1 MRTSSAR
8 ARTTCRLVKRPST
21 IKEVLDVDGMWVGP
35 APAADHV
42 RCAGGGVGRVVAGPC
57 VAAGS
62 GTVPTMAPGR
72 RDSSSAGRAGGVGGG
87 GLHGLAVCRR
97 RDCGGGVRGPCRR
110 AGDTKNARGRRNR
123 AKTDRTD
130 ARLTRE
136 L

>member
-1 MRTSSAR
+1 MVECPLGDRVGYSRTEPKVPHNNQCVRTSSAR

-87 GLHGLAVCRR
+87 GL
-97 RDCGGGVRGPCRR
+97 
-110 AGDTKNARGRRNR
+110 
-123 AKTDRTD
+123 
-130 ARLTRE
+130 
-136 L
+136 